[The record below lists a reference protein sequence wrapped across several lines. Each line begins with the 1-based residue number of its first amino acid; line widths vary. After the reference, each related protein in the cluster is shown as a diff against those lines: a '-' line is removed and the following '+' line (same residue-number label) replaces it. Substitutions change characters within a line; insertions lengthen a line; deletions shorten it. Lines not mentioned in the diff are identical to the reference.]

1 MNLNSIQDRNV
12 RAYIQSE
19 QNRILVE
26 ISKQQQAQQPSQAA
40 TSFGQYFNNLSG
52 SENGLSDYQVL
63 VYNVL
68 SFFLFSL
75 MFIKSFSFYTIYVIV
90 FHLKY

>member
-1 MNLNSIQDRNV
+1 MNFIQDRNV
-12 RAYIQSE
+12 CAYIQSE

-26 ISKQQQAQQPSQAA
+26 MSEQQQAQQSSQVS
-40 TSFGQYFNNLSG
+40 TSFGQYFNKLSG

-68 SFFLFSL
+68 SFFFL
-75 MFIKSFSFYTIYVIV
+75 V
-90 FHLKY
+90 